1 MKIFLKMEIQAALKK
16 LPIFFLFSAV
26 ILTLMLSSISC
37 RATVTSPVTTYSVY
51 ELEYFVFARYPDF
64 FWCDPDYYPVGSE
77 ELERKNATE
86 QFPTIRENTA
96 EFTAILKYLGIG
108 SKSTYS
114 DEEILRIY
122 REHKKLTRAI
132 QMKASGTNRYDFSIR
147 VGNGQGSLIS
157 GVITASGAITE
168 SAREASINTCPICLS
183 RGTLIAAPGGDI
195 PVEGVSPGDLVWSL
209 DKQGS
214 RSAVRV
220 ERVSR
225 TRVPDGFRILAITLE
240 DGRRLLAGSSHPSA
254 SGKPLGAFLPG
265 EILDGAVI
273 LSMESIPYAF
283 PETFDMLP
291 AGPSGLYWANGILL
305 MSTLQAN

>member
-1 MKIFLKMEIQAALKK
+1 MEIQTALKK
-16 LPIFFLFSAV
+16 LPIFCLFGAV

-37 RATVTSPVTTYSVY
+37 RATATSPVTTYSVY

-132 QMKASGTNRYDFSIR
+132 QMKASGTNRYDFSLR

-168 SAREASINTCPICLS
+168 SARKTSINTCPICLS
-183 RGTLIAAPGGDI
+183 RGTLIANPRGSI
-195 PVEGVSPGDLVWSL
+195 PIENILPGDLVWSQ
-209 DKQGS
+209 DKQGNTI
-214 RSAVRV
+214 AVHV
-220 ERVSR
+220 ERISR
-225 TRVPDGFRILAITLE
+225 TRVPDDFRLLEITLT
-240 DGRRLLAGSSHPSA
+240 DGRQLFASPSHFSA
-254 SGKPLGAFLPG
+254 SGKPLGSFQPG
-265 EILDGAVI
+265 DILDGSVI
-273 LSMESIPYAF
+273 LSINSIHYAY
-283 PETFDMLP
+283 PETFDILP
-291 AGPSGLYWANGILL
+291 AGPSGLYRANGILL
-305 MSTLQAN
+305 MSTLQSN